1 MALGTTEITTTL
13 VATTIG
19 EVTNDV
25 GALCRSSK
33 VNRWSIYKP
42 RINTASGEPPS
53 DKLINE
59 FLINKI
65 SRPDANEEG
74 NSTYRNYIHYI
85 KFEDFSKISGVTPD
99 WNLEEGDEW
108 KGPHPE
114 FRLGD
119 FRGYDHA
126 ALEPKILKRYFEI
139 VEGSKSSILYIS
151 FQGLENLTS
160 KLLTELGIIESEML
174 KIQYSNFPVPLKV
187 NSNLYKF
194 DIPLNQ
200 GIYAD
205 DNIETIQL
213 ENSIR
218 YNGSVPY
225 GTANPTYES
234 IKIAN
239 RLMIKKMPYDDEIIY
254 FMKKSDALY
263 TDYRLLF
270 DRDFTMEILRATVPA
285 NSYRWLRPQ
294 FINSSG
300 TPLEFPDF
308 RLDEIKTQWVNVG
321 DPSDDSE
328 RRFFY
333 NVIGQVAIVS
343 AGDRIKV
350 QPTFVLYHYS
360 SFLNRWVE
368 MNV

>member
-1 MALGTTEITTTL
+1 
-13 VATTIG
+13 
-19 EVTNDV
+19 
-25 GALCRSSK
+25 
-33 VNRWSIYKP
+33 
-42 RINTASGEPPS
+42 
-53 DKLINE
+53 
-59 FLINKI
+59 
-65 SRPDANEEG
+65 
-74 NSTYRNYIHYI
+74 
-85 KFEDFSKISGVTPD
+85 
-99 WNLEEGDEW
+99 
-108 KGPHPE
+108 
-114 FRLGD
+114 
-119 FRGYDHA
+119 
-126 ALEPKILKRYFEI
+126 
-139 VEGSKSSILYIS
+139 
-151 FQGLENLTS
+151 
-160 KLLTELGIIESEML
+160 ML
-174 KIQYSNFPVPLKV
+174 KIQYTNYPVPVKV

-200 GIYAD
+200 RIYAD

-218 YNGSVPY
+218 YNDGVPY
-225 GTANPTYES
+225 GTANPSYES

-308 RLDEIKTQWVNVG
+308 RLSRIQSQWINLG

-328 RRFFY
+328 FKFFY

-343 AGDRIKV
+343 AGDTIKV
-350 QPTFVLYHYS
+350 QPTFVLYNYS
-360 SFLNRWVE
+360 SLLNKWVE
-368 MNV
+368 MDVEYLKIRYVTNAASTPEGFVLSDGTSEENGPWNPSNPNSGHEGMVQESDFPPFWNTLLNPIEGVDFNEYWKTHAVRIILTQIP